1 MKIQVLF
8 LKIFLDNN
16 DIHSKAE
23 VGMNRLAS
31 DESDHYFPPH
41 TESLVTPEFIEK
53 GYEPDR

>member
-1 MKIQVLF
+1 MKIQVL
-8 LKIFLDNN
+8 FLDNN

-23 VGMNRLAS
+23 VGINRLAS